1 VSPEPRR
8 RGNRGSRKGV
18 HPGVYREALELL
30 RTLTPEATAVAE
42 AVQHLVRLAGGGRTS
57 SRAVA
62 AALESE
68 PDEGVLLELGRLAG
82 LDPAAAPERLL
93 RLAKGRSRDA
103 RRRTNPIACNE
114 GFVCLHCGAEVLP
127 ASGGFQR
134 NHCPECLHSRHV
146 DEVPGDRMN
155 ECGGLMEPF
164 AVEQA
169 GSDRLWIHHRCQA
182 CGVVQR
188 VRAAVGRTTQ
198 PDSSR
203 ALRVLSSREGS

>member
-1 VSPEPRR
+1 M
-8 RGNRGSRKGV
+8 
-18 HPGVYREALELL
+18 
-30 RTLTPEATAVAE
+30 
-42 AVQHLVRLAGGGRTS
+42 RLASGGRTS
-57 SRAVA
+57 SRALA
-62 AALESE
+62 AALDAE
-68 PDEGVLLELGRLAG
+68 PHDGVLRELGRLAG
-82 LDPAAAPERLL
+82 QSPDASPERLL
-93 RLAKGRSRDA
+93 RLARGRSSDA

-146 DEVPGDRMN
+146 DVVPGDRL
-155 ECGGLMEPF
+155 EDCGGLMEPF

-169 GSDRLWIHHRCQA
+169 GSDRLWIHHRCQR

-198 PDSSR
+198 PDSAR
-203 ALRVLSSREGS
+203 ALRTLSSRDRT

>member
-1 VSPEPRR
+1 MSTEPHR

-18 HPGVYREALELL
+18 HPGVHREALDLL
-30 RTLTPEATAVAE
+30 SDLTHEATAVTE
-42 AVQHLVRLAGGGRTS
+42 AAQRLVQLAAGGRTS

-62 AALESE
+62 AALETE
-68 PDEGVLLELGRLAG
+68 PHEGVLRELGRLAG
-82 LDPAAAPERLL
+82 QAPDSSPERLL
-93 RLAKGRSRDA
+93 RLAQGRSREA
-103 RRRTNPIACNE
+103 RRRRNPIACNE

-146 DEVPGDRMN
+146 DVVPGDRRN
-155 ECGGLMEPF
+155 DCGGLMEPF
-164 AVEQA
+164 AMEQA
-169 GSDRLWIHHRCQA
+169 GSDQLWVHHRCQL

-198 PDSSR
+198 PDSPG
-203 ALRVLSSREGS
+203 ALRALSSRERT